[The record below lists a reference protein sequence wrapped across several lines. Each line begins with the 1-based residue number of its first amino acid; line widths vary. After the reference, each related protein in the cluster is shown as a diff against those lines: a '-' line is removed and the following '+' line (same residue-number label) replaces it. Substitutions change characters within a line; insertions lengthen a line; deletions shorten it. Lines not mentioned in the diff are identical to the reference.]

1 MMRLL
6 IAGLLVIAAAAP
18 LSAQRSE
25 PASPE
30 SIRPQDTEPSIPVT
44 SPTIDPR
51 AAPPRAAPTGS
62 GAAGSLSDGAQSD
75 PNTPVSSPGAAEPG
89 MEPGAEPGRS
99 AGAGTGGTY
108 GADDQT
114 RSAGLPAGALPER
127 ASSPRTLRAHAH
139 VYIAFAVV
147 WALLFGYAISLGRRF
162 SRLEDEVRR
171 LRG

>member
-1 MMRLL
+1 MTRLL
-6 IAGLLVIAAAAP
+6 TTALLTVFAAAP
-18 LSAQRSE
+18 LAAQRAE
-25 PASPE
+25 PVSPE

-51 AAPPRAAPTGS
+51 AASGAAAPSGS
-62 GAAGSLSDGAQSD
+62 GAAAGSRTDGVQPDPDTAVSSTSEPIRGTEPGGAAGAAGGARIVDGAGD
-75 PNTPVSSPGAAEPG
+75 GGGAAG
-89 MEPGAEPGRS
+89 S
-99 AGAGTGGTY
+99 Y
-108 GADDQT
+108 
-114 RSAGLPAGALPER
+114 AGALPER

-162 SRLEDEVRR
+162 SRLEEEVRR